1 MNSGTKVVKL
11 KDGTIVDKP
20 WSTWTFITVDGERIT
35 GKFTDEEIEIM
46 KLEPRE
52 IKWNE

>member
-1 MNSGTKVVKL
+1 MLETPKIAVREES
-11 KDGTIVDKP
+11 KP
-20 WSTWTFITVDGERIT
+20 WDTWIFITADGERIT